1 MNRLHAFAQ
10 RPYETQLVLLISIV
24 AIFRLVV
31 ALLIDFMRESIR
43 WGEVVTDTTILFV
56 FVAVAW
62 LAFNKANFTKVH
74 PLFGVIIIVLLG
86 LNFVEFG
93 GVQGNSRFNYY
104 GGFFFVILLYQGR
117 TLVALLT
124 FQCLFLIVLTTIT
137 AFQEGGRTALFVSND
152 SDFTDFVFILMALGA
167 LSFYLKRITENE
179 IGRWQELSS
188 KLNEQVAQAKE
199 LNHELVTQGKELM
212 KAQAH
217 LEEEVNKKSRLLQEQ
232 QGAIEK
238 YIQLNTEVI
247 HDPIHELNL
256 EMSRFPGTNLMDSM
270 LIASHA
276 ELNEVLKNI
285 TATLKAN
292 EELNRTKI

>member
-1 MNRLHAFAQ
+1 LNRLHAFAQ

>member
-1 MNRLHAFAQ
+1 MNRLEAFSK
-10 RPYETQLVLLISIV
+10 RTYETQLVLLISIV
-24 AIFRLVV
+24 AILRLVV
-31 ALLIDFMRESIR
+31 ALLIDFLRESIR
-43 WGEVVTDTTILFV
+43 WGEVMTDITILIV
-56 FVAVAW
+56 FVAIAW
-62 LAFNKANFTKVH
+62 LAFNRAHFTKVH
-74 PLFGVIIIVLLG
+74 PLFGVILIILLG
-86 LNFVEFG
+86 LNYMEFG

-117 TLVALLT
+117 TLVVLLT
-124 FQCLFLIVLTTIT
+124 FQCLFLVALTGIT
-137 AFQEGGRTALFVSND
+137 VFQEGGRTALFVSND
-152 SDFTDFVFILMALGA
+152 SDFTDFVFILIALGA
-167 LSFYLKRITENE
+167 LSFYLKNITENE
-179 IGRWQELSS
+179 IGRWQQLSN
-188 KLNEQVAQAKE
+188 KLNEQVAHAKD

-217 LEEEVNKKSRLLQEQ
+217 LEEEVNKKSRLLLEQ
-232 QGAIEK
+232 QNAIQR

-247 HDPIHELNL
+247 HDPVHELNR

-292 EELNRTKI
+292 EELNRTKV